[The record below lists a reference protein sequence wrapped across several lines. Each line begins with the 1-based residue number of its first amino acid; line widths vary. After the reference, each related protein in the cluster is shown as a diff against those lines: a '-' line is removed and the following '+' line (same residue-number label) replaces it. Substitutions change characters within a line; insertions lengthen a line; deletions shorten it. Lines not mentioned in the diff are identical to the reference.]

1 MVMASVDQK
10 HSFRSQRAIL
20 MKGYGAHSECTM
32 PTMPLYDALF
42 SARGCFESWEFHIW
56 QNNSNGY
63 PVSQFKLR
71 PYAQQFIRV
80 LRWLG

>member
-1 MVMASVDQK
+1 MASVDQK